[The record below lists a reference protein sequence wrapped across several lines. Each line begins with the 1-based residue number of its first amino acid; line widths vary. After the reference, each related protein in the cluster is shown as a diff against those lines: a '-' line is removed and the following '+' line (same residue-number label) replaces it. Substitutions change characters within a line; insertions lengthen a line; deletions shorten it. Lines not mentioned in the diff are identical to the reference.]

1 MPRGKKKS
9 IEQHKADGTYRAD
22 RHDLPDISRE
32 VEHIKPYLK
41 LKDEGREYFY
51 SVCNDL
57 REEKK
62 LAPEDLTHI
71 AHLAYLMQ
79 LINENQQLL
88 ETEGSIVEGSTG
100 SLVTNPRVNI
110 IHKSIAECGS
120 IMHKLGMGPVS
131 RMRLALNNKELQKD
145 GDNKA
150 PKVELD

>member
-22 RHDLPDISRE
+22 RHDLPDISRDVQQIE
-32 VEHIKPYLK
+32 PYLK
-41 LKDEGREYFY
+41 LKEEGRKYFY

-57 REEKK
+57 REESK
-62 LAPEDLTHI
+62 LAPEDLTHV

-79 LINENQQLL
+79 KINENQIAL
-88 ETEGSIVEGSTG
+88 EDEGDVIPGSTG
-100 SLVTNPRVNI
+100 SPVTNPRFNI
-110 IHKSIAECGS
+110 IHKCMTEAGS
-120 IMHKLGMGPVS
+120 IMHKLGIGPVS

-145 GDNKA
+145 GDSKA